1 MPKFITLTD
10 NDSNEWI
17 TVNVDK
23 IISFRRRS
31 GGSSDY
37 TLVDLDGAD
46 GNLTVSETPQQ
57 ISDAIE
63 AEL

>member
-31 GGSSDY
+31 GESGDY

-46 GNLTVSETPQQ
+46 ENLTVSETPQQ

>member
-31 GGSSDY
+31 GGSRDY